1 MSDRQLAPTDEV
13 AVETVRAALRGH
25 RLRCTGERVQV
36 MLTLTAAGGHLSAA
50 DIHQRIVAGGH
61 RLNLSTVYRTVT
73 LLHGLGIVHALALP
87 DQPVSYGI
95 VEQPHHH
102 AVCTCCQ
109 SVTEVPA
116 AVLSDAVDLVQQAT
130 GYRLEQSSLQLNGL
144 CARCRALAS
153 S

>member
-1 MSDRQLAPTDEV
+1 MSERRLASTDEV
-13 AVETVRAALRGH
+13 AVESVRAALRGH
-25 RLRCTGERVQV
+25 GLRCTGERVQV
-36 MLTLTAAGGHLSAA
+36 MLTLVAAGGHLSAA
-50 DIHQRIVAGGH
+50 DIHQQIVAGGH

-102 AVCTCCQ
+102 AVCTSCQ

-116 AVLSDAVDLVQQAT
+116 AVLTDAVDLVQQAT

-144 CARCRALAS
+144 CARCRALPS
-153 S
+153 I